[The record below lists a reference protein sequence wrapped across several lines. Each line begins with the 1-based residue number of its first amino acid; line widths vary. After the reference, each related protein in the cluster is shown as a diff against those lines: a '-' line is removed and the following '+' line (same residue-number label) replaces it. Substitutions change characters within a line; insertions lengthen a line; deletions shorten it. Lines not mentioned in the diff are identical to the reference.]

1 MTMCPRSK
9 TIEPKRRV
17 PSRALP
23 AEASRELCAI
33 APRRK
38 RRRALNTSLALAACM
53 VFPALAHA
61 QGNYEVQVYG
71 SDLIPPGQ
79 TMVELHSNFTFQ
91 GSKTTVDGV
100 RPDIHALHETL
111 EVTQG
116 FTPWLETGFYL
127 FTSYRPGEGLQ
138 YVGNHIRPR
147 VRIPEDWNWPVGLS
161 LSTEVGYQRRS
172 YSPDTWT
179 WEIRPIVD
187 KDLGPWY
194 LCFNPTLERSFH
206 GAEVG
211 KGVTFSPNVKIG
223 YAASKKVS
231 AGIEILRRGRLHH
244 GLRPA
249 ARSAASHR
257 PGRRPEP
264 ESEMG
269 IQLRSRRRHD
279 ERHRP
284 PVGEDDPGPPVAVWP
299 KTISARQ
306 EITARVWAGFTR
318 AW

>member
-1 MTMCPRSK
+1 MMTRSWFK
-9 TIEPKRRV
+9 AFQPERPV
-17 PSRALP
+17 PFRALP
-23 AEASRELCAI
+23 AEAPQEMYTI
-33 APRRK
+33 VPYRK
-38 RRRALNTSLALAACM
+38 RRHTLNMCLALAVCI
-53 VFPALAHA
+53 VLPAIARA

-91 GSKTTVDGV
+91 GSKDTVDGV

-223 YAASKKVS
+223 YAVSKKVN
-231 AGIEILRRGRLHH
+231 AGVEYYGAVGSITGFDPLRDQQQAIVPVVDLNLSPKWEFNFGVGVGMTSGTDHLLVKMIL
-244 GLRPA
+244 
-249 ARSAASHR
+249 
-257 PGRRPEP
+257 GRRLQF
-264 ESEMG
+264 G
-269 IQLRSRRRHD
+269 RKR
-279 ERHRP
+279 
-284 PVGEDDPGPPVAVWP
+284 
-299 KTISARQ
+299 
-306 EITARVWAGFTR
+306 
-318 AW
+318 